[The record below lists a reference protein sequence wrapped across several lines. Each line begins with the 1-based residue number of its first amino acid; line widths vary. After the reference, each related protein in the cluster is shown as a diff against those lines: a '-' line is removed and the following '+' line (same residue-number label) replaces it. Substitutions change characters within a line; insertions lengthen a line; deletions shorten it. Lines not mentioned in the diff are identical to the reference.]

1 MFLTSSKRNRR
12 RVNRPPSP
20 PSLPL
25 IGHLHLLK
33 EPLHRTLQHLS
44 NHYGPIYSIS
54 MGVRNALVVSSPS
67 IAEECFTKND
77 AVFANR
83 PDFFL
88 GKILHYNYPTIASAP
103 SGPLWRSLRR
113 LLTSEFLSTAAV
125 NSSHH
130 IRQDEVKLLLQDLFE
145 VSEPGSDFSKV
156 DIRSRISGL
165 TMNIIMRMVSGK
177 RYYGAGKGFQQVIKE
192 VSDVLSSATSTPG
205 DFLPML
211 RRCFDF
217 GGTEKRIRKAHA
229 MSDSFLQDLVN
240 QHRKSNKA
248 YNTMI
253 DVMLYLQESEPQTY
267 YGDDVIKGM
276 ILIMIIVGMGTFS
289 VMMEWAMSL
298 TLNHPEVLNKAK
310 AELDKVVRNNRLVEE
325 SDYPKLPYLQHIIKE
340 TLRLYPV
347 TPLLVPH
354 QSSEDCNVH
363 GYHIPKGTMLIVN
376 AYAIQRDP
384 KLWEDPTSFRPERHD
399 DELLVGENDD
409 DDDDDDVE
417 GYNKMLPFGI
427 GRRSCPG
434 SVLANRVMGLV
445 LGSLIQCFE
454 WRSISDELV
463 DMSEG
468 QGLTMPK
475 AEPLEGLCK
484 PRTSMRNVLV
494 FL

>member
-113 LLTSEFLSTAAV
+113 L
-125 NSSHH
+125 H
-130 IRQDEVKLLLQDLFE
+130 
-145 VSEPGSDFSKV
+145 
-156 DIRSRISGL
+156 IRSRISGL

-177 RYYGAGKGFQQVIKE
+177 RYYGAGGKLIQIQKGFQQVIKE

-248 YNTMI
+248 ENSTMNKYNTMI

-267 YGDDVIKGM
+267 YVMSYDM
-276 ILIMIIVGMGTFS
+276 QIMIIVGMGTFS

-399 DELLVGENDD
+399 DELL
-409 DDDDDDVE
+409 

>member
-1 MFLTSSKRNRR
+1 MEGILSFYLLPSVLAAFLISMFLTSSKRNRR

-177 RYYGAGKGFQQVIKE
+177 RYYGAGGKLIQIQKGFQQVIKE

-248 YNTMI
+248 ENSTMNKYNTMI

-310 AELDKVVRNNRLVEE
+310 AELDKVVRNNRLVE
-325 SDYPKLPYLQHIIKE
+325 
-340 TLRLYPV
+340 V

-399 DELLVGENDD
+399 DELL
-409 DDDDDDVE
+409 

>member
-130 IRQDEVKLLLQDLFE
+130 IRQDEVKLLLQDL
-145 VSEPGSDFSKV
+145 SDFSKV

-177 RYYGAGKGFQQVIKE
+177 RYYGAGGKLIQIQKGFQQVIKE

-248 YNTMI
+248 ENSTMNKYNTMI

-325 SDYPKLPYLQHIIKE
+325 
-340 TLRLYPV
+340 

-399 DELLVGENDD
+399 DELL
-409 DDDDDDVE
+409 

>member
-1 MFLTSSKRNRR
+1 MEGILSFYLLPSVLAAFLISMFLTSSKRNRR

-177 RYYGAGKGFQQVIKE
+177 RYYGAGGKLIQIQKGFQQVIKE

-248 YNTMI
+248 ENSTMNKYNTM
-253 DVMLYLQESEPQTY
+253 ESEPQTY

-310 AELDKVVRNNRLVEE
+310 AELDKV
-325 SDYPKLPYLQHIIKE
+325 HIIKE

-384 KLWEDPTSFRPERHD
+384 KLWEDPTSFRPE
-399 DELLVGENDD
+399 
-409 DDDDDDVE
+409 
-417 GYNKMLPFGI
+417 
-427 GRRSCPG
+427 RSCPG